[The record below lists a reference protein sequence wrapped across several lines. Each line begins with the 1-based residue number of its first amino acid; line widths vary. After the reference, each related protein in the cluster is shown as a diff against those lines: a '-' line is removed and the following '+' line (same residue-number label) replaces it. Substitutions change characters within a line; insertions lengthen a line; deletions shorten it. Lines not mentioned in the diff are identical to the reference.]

1 MKVFCKIFSLL
12 LICLISANHNFS
24 QDKNKTQNPV
34 KIRANLMVTNSND
47 QLADVKP
54 EDLKIVED
62 GIEQKN
68 AKLTKNESF
77 NLGLVID
84 SSGSMR
90 TQFDT
95 ILGTANLI
103 IENMREK
110 DEAFAVSFIS
120 SDNIRLAQSWT
131 SDKNLLKRGIN
142 NMFVQGGQSAVV
154 DALMTSAEELIKK
167 KNENE
172 RSALILISDCE
183 DRNSFY
189 KTEEVLKKLKDNNI
203 EVYVI
208 GFTQEL
214 DGYIVSTGRPTRLMA
229 SDFAKL
235 LANETG
241 GAAYFPKYS
250 KKKQDEIIEAAKAI
264 VFELRSQYV
273 IEYVSTNSNPKNK
286 ERKFSVE
293 IKNAPNGEKLSAF
306 VRPTIN
312 IGKQE

>member
-1 MKVFCKIFSLL
+1 MKVFCKIFCLI
-12 LICLISANHNFS
+12 LICLISTKYNLS
-24 QDKNKTQNPV
+24 QDKNKTQIPIEIKV
-34 KIRANLMVTNSND
+34 NLMVTDSKN
-47 QLADVKP
+47 QFADVKA
-54 EDLKIVED
+54 EDLRIIED
-62 GIEQKN
+62 GIEQKIT
-68 AKLTKNESF
+68 KLIKKDAF
-77 NLGLVID
+77 NVGLVID
-84 SSGSMR
+84 SSGSLR
-90 TQFDT
+90 PQFDK

-103 IENMREK
+103 VENMREQ
-110 DEAFAVSFIS
+110 DNAFAVSFVS
-120 SDNIRLAQSWT
+120 HDNIRIAQSRT
-131 SDKNLLKRGIN
+131 SDKELLKRGIN

-154 DALMTSAEELIKK
+154 DAVMVSAEELVKK
-167 KNENE
+167 KSENE

-189 KTEEVLKKLKDNNI
+189 KVEEVLKKLKDNNV

-214 DGYIVSTGRPTRLMA
+214 DGYIPSSGRSVRSKSIA
-229 SDFAKL
+229 FGKL

-273 IEYVSTNSNPKNK
+273 IEYVSTNSNPKDD

-293 IKNAPNGEKLSAF
+293 IKNDPNGEKLSAF

-312 IGKQE
+312 IGKQQ